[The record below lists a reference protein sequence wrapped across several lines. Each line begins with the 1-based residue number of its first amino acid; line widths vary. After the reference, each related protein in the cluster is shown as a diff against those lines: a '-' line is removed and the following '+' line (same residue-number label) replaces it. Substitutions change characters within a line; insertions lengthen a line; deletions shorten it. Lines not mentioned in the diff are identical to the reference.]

1 MPDRLN
7 WFREARYGMFIH
19 FGLYSQLAGYWNGTR
34 YHTIAEWI
42 MKYAEIPVAQ
52 YSQLMHS
59 FNPVNFDAEE
69 WVLSAKSFGMK
80 YLCITAKHHEGFALF
95 DSKYSDYTIM
105 HTPFG
110 RDIVKELADACH
122 RHGMVFCVYY
132 SQKQDW
138 HDPNGAGNTWDYDPE
153 KQNFE
158 SYFNNLVKPQ
168 VRELLENYGEVGMIW
183 FDTPYDMPK
192 HLCQELKD
200 FVRSIQPNCLVS
212 GRIGYNLG
220 DFREMADNEYPV
232 LPYRGA
238 WETPITLNNTWGFAK
253 DDHDWKSPRT
263 IVKALADVVGK
274 GGNLLVN
281 VGPDASGKIPQES
294 IRTLSAVGDWLRS
307 NGESIYGPE
316 TYIDYPYQIRWG
328 ALTAKKNK
336 LYMHI
341 VDLREHR
348 KQIMIWSLVTKVT
361 RAYILQ
367 TGQEVSFRQ
376 WYEVARDE
384 NRLLIQLPEDIQTD
398 PACVIV
404 LELEG
409 EPVVRD
415 IEGNL
420 PAARCVQEAG
430 SMDGGEA
437 Q

>member
-1 MPDRLN
+1 MSDRMK
-7 WFREARYGMFIH
+7 WFRDARYGMFIH
-19 FGLYSQLAGYWNGTR
+19 WGLYSQLAGYWNGVR
-34 YHTIAEWI
+34 YHSIAEWI
-42 MKYAEIPVAQ
+42 MSYAKIPVKE

-59 FNPVNFDAEE
+59 FNPVDFDAEK
-69 WVLSAKSFGMK
+69 WVSYAKSFGVK
-80 YLCITAKHHEGFALF
+80 YLCITAKHHEGFAMF
-95 DSKYSDYTIM
+95 DSKVTDYTIM

-122 RHGMVFCVYY
+122 RQGIVFCVYY

-138 HDPNGAGNTWDYDPE
+138 YDPNGCGNTWDYDPE
-153 KQNFE
+153 KQDFNI
-158 SYFNNLVKPQ
+158 YFNNLVKPQ

-192 HLCQELKD
+192 PLCEELKA
-200 FVRSIQPNCLVS
+200 FVHSIQPNCLVS

-253 DDHDWKSPRT
+253 DDHDWKSPDT

-281 VGPDASGKIPQES
+281 VGPDARGNIPEES
-294 IRTLSAVGDWLRS
+294 IRILSTVGDWLQK
-307 NGESIYGPE
+307 NGESIYGEE

-328 ALTAKKNK
+328 ALTAKGNK

-341 VDLREHR
+341 VNLQEHR
-348 KQIMIWSLVTKVT
+348 NHIMIWSLVTKVK
-361 RAYILQ
+361 RAYVLE

-384 NRLLIQLPEDIQTD
+384 NRLLIDLPENIQVN

-409 EPVVRD
+409 KPVVRD
-415 IEGNL
+415 IEGNP
-420 PAARCVQEAG
+420 PAADQSQAA
-430 SMDGGEA
+430 D
-437 Q
+437 